1 MIQMSNSLNEM
12 KRNHRRKRALRDAF
26 LTEVSE
32 EELDNIFEIWSRPEV
47 IKLINELGDIENPIP
62 LGLRMLKDV
71 PEFRKFAKKAAM
83 AILWG

>member
-1 MIQMSNSLNEM
+1 MSQ
-12 KRNHRRKRALRDAF
+12 
-26 LTEVSE
+26 

>member
-26 LTEVSE
+26 LTEVSQ